1 MIIMKVYSHQ
11 LTEDFHVA
19 LTKKHPQLNLCIIS
33 TNHFADNAFTQSCS
47 LTNAIPGVN
56 IADYD
61 KLYYTPFSPKWCFCF
76 EGNLTN

>member
-11 LTEDFHVA
+11 LTEDFHV
-19 LTKKHPQLNLCIIS
+19 
-33 TNHFADNAFTQSCS
+33 ADNAFTQSCS